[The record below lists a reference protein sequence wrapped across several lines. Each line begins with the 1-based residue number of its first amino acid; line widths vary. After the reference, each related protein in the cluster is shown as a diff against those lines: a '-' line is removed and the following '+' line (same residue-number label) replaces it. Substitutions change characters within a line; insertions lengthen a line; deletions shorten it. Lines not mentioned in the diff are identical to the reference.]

1 MTGRVV
7 VVGAVEIALVVD
19 VTRLPGP
26 GEEAIGTGFR
36 RYVGGQG
43 TTLAMAA
50 LSAGAE
56 VAVVGRVG
64 ADDAGQA
71 CRRMLADQ
79 GADLSGLTEDPW
91 LPTGHRLTWV
101 DPEGRRAGV
110 AVAGAVEGLTPDAI
124 EAVNRSLRGP
134 LGPGDVVL
142 VGGGVPV
149 PVVPA
154 TVRRARERSARIVL
168 ALSTYRRV
176 PDDVLGYADPVVV
189 GESGALFLAD
199 SAAVPGSLAVTF
211 GNAGAAWR
219 GIPAIDPD
227 AGRSV
232 AGVEAL
238 EPSRD
243 DPPEVVDAF
252 AGALAAGFVTVPDPP
267 GQPRRLGVGGSRTG
281 ASESG
286 ASEVTGLGGVDVV
299 PHPLILGLRA
309 ATKAR
314 RGGPEG
320 VGVPLL

>member
-26 GEEAIGTGFR
+26 GEEAIGTGLR

-71 CRRMLADQ
+71 CRRLLAGHGIDV
-79 GADLSGLTEDPW
+79 SGLVEDPW

-110 AVAGAVEGLTPDAI
+110 AMAGAVEGLAPDAI
-124 EAVNRSLRGP
+124 EAVKGIRQGP
-134 LGPGDVVL
+134 LGPADVVL
-142 VGGGVPV
+142 VGAGVPA

-168 ALSTYRRV
+168 ALSPYRRV

-199 SAAVPGSLAVTF
+199 SAALPGSLAVTF
-211 GNAGAAWR
+211 GSAGAAWR
-219 GIPAIDPD
+219 GIPAIDPG
-227 AGRSV
+227 AGPSNGDV
-232 AGVEAL
+232 LAL
-238 EPSRD
+238 EPTRD

-252 AGALAAGFVTVPDPP
+252 AGALAAGFVTGPDRGGP
-267 GQPRRLGVGGSRTG
+267 GNGRTPRS
-281 ASESG
+281 SG
-286 ASEVTGLGGVDVV
+286 DAEVTGLGGVEAV